1 MPERAFKECG
11 SCRHTWA
18 DSRSFIADPA
28 VRLLGLQAIPGLPD
42 SNLLVFEHRCGSSVS
57 VLALKLRHLLPP
69 DDQAAEQPV
78 LFGTEACRGHCRVI
92 ENLASCTQPCANA
105 RDRRLAVLIA
115 DTKAGRGQARE
126 RHGEAGDRHG
136 RGTERHGR
144 GTGLTT

>member
-1 MPERAFKECG
+1 MLMPELPFKECG

-18 DSRSFIADPA
+18 DWQSFIADPA

-69 DDQAAEQPV
+69 ADQAVARPV
-78 LFGTEACRGHCRVI
+78 LFGTDTCSGHCRVI
-92 ENLASCTQPCANA
+92 ENLATCNQPCANA

-115 DTKAGRGQARE
+115 AAKGI
-126 RHGEAGDRHG
+126 
-136 RGTERHGR
+136 GTERR
-144 GTGLTT
+144 